1 MHDAYPFDG
10 SLDIIPI
17 DVYFDHPS
25 LYGRGTM
32 LRYHEIANDER
43 RVLSLTSLTPREFA
57 DLVPLFTTSF
67 YEYLDEQTIEGYE
80 RVGRRY
86 VPYRNSTLP
95 TMEDKLLF
103 ILVYLKQAPT
113 QEVQGSLFGMRQSKA
128 NMWIHLLHP
137 VLNHAL
143 AQNGDIPKRDML
155 IELSDMRASMNDE
168 GTRGSET
175 SSLSEGD
182 TEHPPPFFSM
192 TEQSGR

>member
-1 MHDAYPFDG
+1 M
-10 SLDIIPI
+10 
-17 DVYFDHPS
+17 
-25 LYGRGTM
+25 
-32 LRYHEIANDER
+32 
-43 RVLSLTSLTPREFA
+43 
-57 DLVPLFTTSF
+57 SF

-137 VLNHAL
+137 VLNRAL
-143 AQNGDIPKRDML
+143 AQTGDMPKRDVL
-155 IELSDMRASMNDE
+155 IELADGSASTKE
-168 GTRGSET
+168 KGRRGSELPT
-175 SSLSEGD
+175 VGGED
-182 TEHPPPFFSM
+182 TEHPLPFLSM
-192 TEQSGR
+192 MEQNDR

>member
-1 MHDAYPFDG
+1 
-10 SLDIIPI
+10 
-17 DVYFDHPS
+17 
-25 LYGRGTM
+25 M
-32 LRYHEIANDER
+32 LRYQEIANDER
-43 RVLSLTSLTPREFA
+43 RVLSLTSLTPKEFT

-67 YEYLDEQTIEGYE
+67 YDYLDEQTIEGYE
-80 RVGRRY
+80 RIGRRY

-137 VLNHAL
+137 VLNRAL
-143 AQNGDIPKRDML
+143 AQNGDIPKRDIL
-155 IELSDMRASMNDE
+155 IELADMSSSTNDE

-175 SSLSEGD
+175 SSLSEGNP
-182 TEHPPPFFSM
+182 EHPLPFLSM
-192 TEQSGR
+192 TGQNDR

>member
-1 MHDAYPFDG
+1 
-10 SLDIIPI
+10 
-17 DVYFDHPS
+17 
-25 LYGRGTM
+25 M
-32 LRYHEIANDER
+32 LRYHEIAHDER
-43 RVLSLTSLTPREFA
+43 RVLSLTSLTPKEFA
-57 DLVPLFTTSF
+57 GLVPLFTMSF

-137 VLNHAL
+137 VLNRAL
-143 AQNGDIPKRDML
+143 AQHGDIPERDVL
-155 IELSDMRASMNDE
+155 IELADESASTNDE
-168 GTRGSET
+168 DTKGNELPSVSDDSSEP
-175 SSLSEGD
+175 SL
-182 TEHPPPFFSM
+182 PFLSM
-192 TEQSGR
+192 TEQNGR

>member
-1 MHDAYPFDG
+1 
-10 SLDIIPI
+10 
-17 DVYFDHPS
+17 
-25 LYGRGTM
+25 M

-43 RVLSLTSLTPREFA
+43 RVLSLTSLTPEEFTN
-57 DLVPLFTTSF
+57 LVPLFTECF

-80 RVGRRY
+80 RVGRKY

-137 VLNHAL
+137 VLTRAL
-143 AQNGDIPKRDML
+143 AQNGALPRRDIL
-155 IELSDMRASMNDE
+155 IEVADESASTNDG
-168 GTRGSET
+168 GTRGSGIPLLNVEA
-175 SSLSEGD
+175 SEQRS
-182 TEHPPPFFSM
+182 PFLFM
-192 TEQSGR
+192 TEQSDR

>member
-1 MHDAYPFDG
+1 
-10 SLDIIPI
+10 
-17 DVYFDHPS
+17 
-25 LYGRGTM
+25 M
-32 LRYHEIANDER
+32 LRYHEVATDER
-43 RVLSLTSLTPREFA
+43 RVLSLTSLTPKEFT

-128 NMWIHLLHP
+128 NLWIHLLHP
-137 VLNHAL
+137 VLNRAL
-143 AQNGDIPKRDML
+143 AQHGDIPHRDIL
-155 IELSDMRASMNDE
+155 IELADVSSSTKDE
-168 GTRGSET
+168 GARGSET
-175 SSLSEGD
+175 SSVSGGD
-182 TEHPPPFFSM
+182 TEHPLPFLSM
-192 TEQSGR
+192 TEQNDR